1 MIRFTH
7 NSSHYADFALVT
19 RDDVVTAIFEKMREC
34 DVWTARDTARNLGDF
49 FLSSIDREYARDED
63 KYVTQIPCYCFFA
76 YSRCYFY
83 FLVKGEMKR
92 FESYCG
98 EAERLSGKLERYI
111 CVQQGFVLFGD
122 R

>member
-34 DVWTARDTARNLGDF
+34 DVWTARDTARNLADF

-63 KYVTQIPCYCFFA
+63 KYVTQISLLLLFCLFTLL
-76 YSRCYFY
+76 
-83 FLVKGEMKR
+83 FLLSSQRRDEEVQVLLRRGRK
-92 FESYCG
+92 
-98 EAERLSGKLERYI
+98 AERKARKVNLRAARFCPI
-111 CVQQGFVLFGD
+111 W
-122 R
+122 